1 MTVDL
6 TGYKLTFDDEF
17 DQASISQGNG
27 TVWSDIRP
35 GSRMSPVADIG
46 FGDSA
51 FVDPASSINPFSL
64 QNGAL
69 EITAVRAGS
78 DTVGP
83 GQWASGLIST
93 QYSFA
98 QEYGYFEM
106 RAMLPTDTGVWP
118 AFWMLPANQSWP
130 PEIDVSEAYGGTD
143 LYQTVH
149 TGIYGNDTS
158 QVTWSNQP
166 TKTSGFHTYGVMWD
180 PQYIT
185 FYFDGNVTG
194 RQATPPDMH
203 TPMYMLA
210 DLAMQDLP
218 GVTDDPKHLY
228 IDYIR
233 AYSSQQT
240 SQLTEVA
247 NDFFLDNSGAS
258 GPSLKMNGMDVWA
271 GQFGSWTP
279 IGAVQTASGYDV
291 AWKNG
296 SADQYTVWNTDGIGN
311 FLSYIGVVSGSD
323 YALQSLEPTFHQDL
337 NSDGLIGPSTI
348 GASDTLE
355 VVSAYSGQVSFTAS
369 TGTLELLNSSSFAGT
384 IAGMTGQNT
393 IDFADIDPTK
403 VHQPIYSP
411 TGSGGTLTVHGRLSY
426 RKCCIARELHGL
438 DVRCLQR
445 RPRRHQCRRS
455 VRNGAKSNRSSGSAS
470 ACMS

>member
-6 TGYKLTFDDEF
+6 TGYKLTFDEEF
-17 DQASISQGNG
+17 DQESISQGSG

-51 FVDPASSINPFSL
+51 FVDSASGIDPFSL

-69 EITAVRAGS
+69 DITAVRAEW
-78 DTVGP
+78 DIVGP

-98 QEYGYFEM
+98 QQYGYFEI
-106 RAMLPTDTGVWP
+106 RAMLPTDVGVWP

-130 PEIDVSEAYGGTD
+130 PEIDVFEAYGGTD

-166 TKTSGFHTYGVMWD
+166 TMTSGYHTYGVMWD

-194 RQATPPDMH
+194 SQATPPDMQ
-203 TPMYMLA
+203 TPMYLLA

-233 AYSSQQT
+233 AYSQQT

-247 NDFFLDNSGAS
+247 NHFFLDNSGAS
-258 GPSLKMNGMDVWA
+258 GPSLKLGGTDVVA
-271 GQFGSWTP
+271 GLFGAWTP
-279 IGAVQTASGYDV
+279 FGAVQTASGYDV
-291 AWKNG
+291 AWKNPG
-296 SADQYTVWNTDGIGN
+296 ANQYNVWFTDSSGN
-311 FLSYIGVVSGSD
+311 FLSQTGVVSGTD
-323 YALQSLEPTFHQDL
+323 YALESLEPTFGQDL
-337 NSDGLIGPSTI
+337 NNDGLIGPSTI
-348 GASDTLE
+348 GASGTLE

-369 TGTLELLNSSSFAGT
+369 TGTLKLLNSSSFAGT
-384 IAGMTGQNT
+384 VAGMTGQDT
-393 IDFADIDPTK
+393 IDFADIDSTK
-403 VHQPIYSP
+403 VHQPIYSG
-411 TGSGGTLTVHGRLSY
+411 TGSGGTLVVTDGTHTANIALLGNYMASTFVTSSDGHG
-426 RKCCIARELHGL
+426 GTNVV
-438 DVRCLQR
+438 D
-445 RPRRHQCRRS
+445 P
-455 VRNGAKSNRSSGSAS
+455 SATGTS
-470 ACMS
+470 QAALLAQPQHA